1 MRTSK
6 KATMAAVAALT
17 ALLLAAPLATAQA
30 PATQPPAEP
39 GAAPAQ
45 PTTPVAKQ
53 PSVHSQEEASLVM
66 ALIQSVQQPDPD
78 ARIKAA
84 KELLSKFPKTE
95 FKALALFF
103 ITLSMQEK
111 NDYEQTIAYGEQT
124 LKEDPENIQT
134 LLLLSRLIASRTR
147 EHDSDREEKLTTAEK
162 YATRAL
168 EVLKNA
174 PRPNPSVTDEQWA
187 DAKKE
192 MEAQAHEAFAMI
204 AMVRDKTDVAIE
216 EFRKALAVAPPGDP
230 ATMVR
235 LGNALAKAGKYDEAV
250 ATFEK
255 VMSDPNAPQQVKQI
269 AQAER
274 ARTIQIRNGK

>member
-1 MRTSK
+1 MKTSK

-17 ALLLAAPLATAQA
+17 ALLLAAPLAAQA
-30 PATQPPAEP
+30 PATPPPAEP

-53 PSVHSQEEASLVM
+53 PSVKSQEEANLVM

-147 EHDSDREEKLTTAEK
+147 EHDLDREEKLTTAEK
-162 YATRAL
+162 YATRAM
-168 EVLKNA
+168 EALKNA

-187 DAKKE
+187 DAKKD

>member
-1 MRTSK
+1 M
-6 KATMAAVAALT
+6 KASRIVNLAAVAAL
-17 ALLLAAPLATAQA
+17 AASLLAMPMAAQA
-30 PATQPPAEP
+30 PAASQ
-39 GAAPAQ
+39 Q

-53 PSVHSQEEASLVM
+53 PSVKSQEEANLVM
-66 ALIQSVQQPDPD
+66 ALIQSAQQPDPD

-84 KELLSKFPKTE
+84 KELLSKFPNTE

-124 LKEDPENIQT
+124 LQADPENVQT
-134 LLLLSRLIASRTR
+134 MLLLSRLIASRTR
-147 EHDSDREEKLTTAEK
+147 EHDLDREEKLTTAEK
-162 YATRAL
+162 YAARAV
-168 EVLKNA
+168 EALKTA

-187 DAKKE
+187 EAKKE
-192 MEAQAHEAFAMI
+192 MLAQAHEAFAMI
-204 AMVRDKTDVAIE
+204 ALAREKTDVAIE
-216 EFRKALAVAPPGDP
+216 EFRKALEAAPPGDP

-235 LGNALAKAGKYDEAV
+235 LGNALARAKKYDEAV

-255 VMSDPNAPQQVKQI
+255 VMSDPNAPQQVKQV

-274 ARTIQIRNGK
+274 ARAIQMRDAK